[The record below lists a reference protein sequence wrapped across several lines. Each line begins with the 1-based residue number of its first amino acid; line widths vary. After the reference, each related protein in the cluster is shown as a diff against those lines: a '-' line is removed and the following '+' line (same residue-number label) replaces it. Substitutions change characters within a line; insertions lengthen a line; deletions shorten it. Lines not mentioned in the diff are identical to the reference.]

1 MPSVRQIGS
10 TPKRA
15 LWVSMNIAASPG
27 RVELLREKG
36 ARRLQDLVRAP
47 QLTILTLE
55 LREPLALGTR
65 QPIATRARV
74 RLGLTDPQ
82 PQRLAMHAEITR
94 DMPDR
99 PAALKDQPDTA
110 FSKFLGVLACRWHR
124 GSVPSSQDRS
134 SWLGSLHRTRDGSS
148 FLTAALLLVGA
159 VRAALCREPRARRAL
174 RAAPPRHR
182 DRQGEIRR
190 RATYTKSIPARPAAH
205 PVAMASS
212 SGVTRSRTPALI
224 SPPPT
229 AVTSAATV
237 CTSYHSPLRPRHS
250 LERVPG

>member
-15 LWVSMNIAASPG
+15 VWVSMNITASARSG
-27 RVELLREKG
+27 RAPARKG

-74 RLGLTDPQ
+74 RLGLTDPR

-94 DMPDR
+94 DMRDR

-110 FSKFLGVLACRWHR
+110 FSKFLGVLAWRWHR
-124 GSVPSSQDRS
+124 GSVSSRQDRS

-148 FLTAALLLVGA
+148 AFPGGRVDQ
-159 VRAALCREPRARRAL
+159 
-174 RAAPPRHR
+174 RAAPFAWRE
-182 DRQGEIRR
+182 QRR
-190 RATYTKSIPARPAAH
+190 RAGLL
-205 PVAMASS
+205 ASMWR
-212 SGVTRSRTPALI
+212 SGGGVLGLRS
-224 SPPPT
+224 
-229 AVTSAATV
+229 
-237 CTSYHSPLRPRHS
+237 
-250 LERVPG
+250 